1 MDWALI
7 ATVIGILTGLLGI
20 LREINNM
27 RKAQEEAV
35 RAQAVRD
42 TKLDDK
48 LEQIEARLTEH
59 NNYASLFADVKG
71 DIREMKNDLKWLKE
85 MR

>member
-1 MDWALI
+1 MDWALV

-27 RKAQEEAV
+27 RKAQDEAV

-48 LEQIEARLTEH
+48 LERIEERLTEH

-71 DIREMKNDLKWLKE
+71 DIREMKNDIKWLKE
-85 MR
+85 AQ